1 MASRRRGGGN
11 SNRFGGGRSNNNNF
25 GGSRNRNQQQQQ
37 NTGGH
42 EQPDARLCKFFL
54 LGGAQQ
60 CQSGHKSGGCQFAH
74 SLQRVADVLVAKNTG
89 QRGRGG
95 SSSNAV
101 TAVCSHKDESGGV
114 RVFTGTKDGH
124 WRMWNALSW
133 QLEQDVA
140 MEGEVH
146 ALEVAA
152 GFLVCG
158 YEGPTPTLPGVTV
171 GLVRAWNLANPATPY
186 DFHISSEM
194 PFAHLQRT
202 YSVQLKIDTNPEVYT
217 GSHDGA
223 IHCWGF
229 DAAQNK
235 FHLKQKLEGH
245 VLGVT
250 SLSLFTSGGTFLLSG
265 SMDRSVRVWSVDSD
279 PKACQGLLT
288 KNNSGHS
295 DVVTSVTTLSMGEA
309 QYFLTGSM
317 DRHVKVW
324 NSSGGCDHDQSCG
337 GPVLSLCTTVDPG
350 QKQIVL
356 VGLVDGT
363 IELRQPDL
371 GFRLRATLS
380 NRFSVGHPDQLKALC
395 AGDGYFCS
403 GGADAK
409 LMVWQW
415 VGPLPPGR

>member
-1 MASRRRGGGN
+1 M
-11 SNRFGGGRSNNNNF
+11 
-25 GGSRNRNQQQQQ
+25 
-37 NTGGH
+37 
-42 EQPDARLCKFFL
+42 
-54 LGGAQQ
+54 
-60 CQSGHKSGGCQFAH
+60 
-74 SLQRVADVLVAKNTG
+74 
-89 QRGRGG
+89 RGRHLL
-95 SSSNAV
+95 
-101 TAVCSHKDESGGV
+101 CLESRLAWYGP
-114 RVFTGTKDGH
+114 GTS
-124 WRMWNALSW
+124 RTPRR
-133 QLEQDVA
+133 
-140 MEGEVH
+140 
-146 ALEVAA
+146 
-152 GFLVCG
+152 
-158 YEGPTPTLPGVTV
+158 PTTSTYLLKCPL
-171 GLVRAWNLANPATPY
+171 LIYKNL
-186 DFHISSEM
+186 
-194 PFAHLQRT
+194 
-202 YSVQLKIDTNPEVYT
+202 SVQLKIDASPEVYT

-324 NSSGGCDHDQSCG
+324 NSSGGCDHDQQCG

-409 LMVWQW
+409 PMVWQW

>member
-95 SSSNAV
+95 SASNAV

-186 DFHISSEM
+186 DFHISTEM

-202 YSVQLKIDTNPEVYT
+202 YSVQLKIDASPEVYT

-324 NSSGGCDHDQSCG
+324 NSSGGCDHDQQCG
-337 GPVLSLCTTVDPG
+337 GPVLSAGGGCVG
-350 QKQIVL
+350 MVEGIVP
-356 VGLVDGT
+356 VGAPRFAGHACFVGAA
-363 IELRQPDL
+363 ELAAMLAGAAPPRV
-371 GFRLRATLS
+371 RAPEAPA
-380 NRFSVGHPDQLKALC
+380 V
-395 AGDGYFCS
+395 
-403 GGADAK
+403 
-409 LMVWQW
+409 
-415 VGPLPPGR
+415 PPGLARDFKS